1 MQRWWQSLRDFFYG
15 ERVRLPTCSFCERSY
30 TKAGPFVEGVSGHMV
45 CGDCLQQ
52 IAENM
57 PEERVPSP
65 QTESRQTG
73 VIASECGQPDSPYRT
88 PSSSKQITRCVH
100 FVRPAS
106 RGSRHRKSAPPGFA
120 QPALSA
126 RLKSL
131 TMHWRIANRV
141 SEAGV

>member
-30 TKAGPFVEGVSGHMV
+30 TKAGPFIEGGSGHMV

-57 PEERVPSP
+57 PEGRVPSP

-88 PSSSKQITRCVH
+88 PSSIQTDHSMCSFCETSIEGLTASKICGAGICSACVVYSIQILDD
-100 FVRPAS
+100 
-106 RGSRHRKSAPPGFA
+106 
-120 QPALSA
+120 AL
-126 RLKSL
+126 
-131 TMHWRIANRV
+131 ANRK
-141 SEAGV
+141 